1 MFNQNIRLYGKHATI
16 LKKYSNDK
24 SSSEHVEF
32 LVDNNDGDRVDIYLF
47 DTLLSTYLV
56 AGMIGIIENRKV
68 LSESSNSS
76 TYATIFLEKINKEK
90 RLLERMYQHMIL
102 SEANE
107 DEIDSYIKK
116 AFTINKADEENEQ
129 RRLEDYV
136 RGGLEIID
144 EIFSKCSTYE
154 DVANA
159 LIDLKNR
166 YYLG

>member
-24 SSSEHVEF
+24 SSTEHVEF

-76 TYATIFLEKINKEK
+76 G
-90 RLLERMYQHMIL
+90 
-102 SEANE
+102 
-107 DEIDSYIKK
+107 EI
-116 AFTINKADEENEQ
+116 
-129 RRLEDYV
+129 
-136 RGGLEIID
+136 
-144 EIFSKCSTYE
+144 
-154 DVANA
+154 
-159 LIDLKNR
+159 
-166 YYLG
+166 